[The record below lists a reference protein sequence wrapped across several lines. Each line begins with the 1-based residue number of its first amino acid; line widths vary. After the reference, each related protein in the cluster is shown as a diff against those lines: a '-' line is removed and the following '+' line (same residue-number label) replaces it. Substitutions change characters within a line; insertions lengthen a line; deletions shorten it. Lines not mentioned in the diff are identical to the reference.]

1 MKQANFPTPTDRT
14 TIVGT
19 TGSGKTIGG
28 MWVLSGQNF
37 DEMPWVVVN
46 YKNDEHLNA
55 IEKAEEIGLDSKL
68 PTRAGIYMLRPEPDN
83 IDGIDAWFAGCREQ
97 ENIGVFCDEIF
108 MLGQHCRNFNTLFMQ
123 GRSKHVPM
131 IVCTQRPV
139 LCSPFA
145 FSEATFFMIFNLI
158 KKVDRERVAGD
169 VPIPVGY
176 RLPPY
181 HSYWYKVGTEKVFPL
196 RPVPNE
202 NELLKRID
210 AKLPQKRRF
219 L

>member
-1 MKQANFPTPTDRT
+1 MPKNFPTATDRT

-37 DEMPWVVVN
+37 HEMPWAIIN
-46 YKNDEHLNA
+46 YKNDEHLNN
-55 IEKAEEIGLDSKL
+55 IEGVEEIGLNSPL
-68 PTRAGIYMLRPEPDN
+68 PNKPGIYMVRPEADDL
-83 IDGIDAWFAGCREQ
+83 DGIDSWFGRVHERE
-97 ENIGVFCDEIF
+97 NFGIFCDEVF
-108 MLGQHCRNFNTLFMQ
+108 MLGQHCRRFNTLFMQ
-123 GRSKHVPM
+123 GRSKHIPM

-145 FSEATFFMIFNLI
+145 FSEATYFMIFNLI

-169 VPIPVGY
+169 VPIPVNY
-176 RLPPY
+176 RLPEY
-181 HSYWYKVGTEKVFPL
+181 HSYWYKVGTPAVLPL
-196 RPVPNE
+196 KPVPQE
-202 NELLKRID
+202 NALLERINSRMP
-210 AKLPQKRRF
+210 KKKRF

>member
-1 MKQANFPTPTDRT
+1 MKNFPTATDRT

-37 DEMPWVVVN
+37 DEQPWVN
-46 YKNDEHLNA
+46 INFKNDEHLNA

-68 PTRAGIYMLRPEPDN
+68 PDKPGIFNLRPEPND
-83 IDGIDAWFAGCREQ
+83 IDGMDAWFYRVLEH
-97 ENIGVFCDEIF
+97 ENIGIFCDEIF
-108 MLGQHCRNFNTLFMQ
+108 MLGAHCRGFNTCFMQ
-123 GRSKHVPM
+123 GRSKHIPM
-131 IVCTQRPV
+131 IVCSQRPV

-145 FSEATFFMIFNLI
+145 FSEATYFMIFNLI
-158 KKVDRERVAGD
+158 KKADRERVAGD
-169 VPIPVGY
+169 VPIPVDY

-181 HSYWYKVGTEKVFPL
+181 HSYWYKVGSDKVTAFN
-196 RPVPNE
+196 PVPSE

-210 AKLPQKRRF
+210 SKLPNKRRF